1 MKAIYLLLLLALST
15 HCHIYSSPPKVT
27 YGYDGTPL
35 YYSLFLALETGIG
48 ATDYLRINW
57 AEKIHNSL
65 KTEVVVNLI
74 SFSNNLQVATA
85 TCVSVNNGDTVYHVT
100 FGYTIV
106 ANTWY
111 ELQIYPSVVPGTMPA
126 RNLIQVLAV
135 SDWGGNCIIYD
146 SNMAFGYVSILPTLG
161 SVDTLGV
168 VCNSSSSQATVPA
181 AIYSY
186 DIYITPTFSS
196 STGGNFTL
204 SIYYDNTMTT
214 GTTIIDF
221 SFMGL
226 CQSAATNAGSAAV
239 LISCGISSDLSTIT
253 FAMSSV
259 TANQAIRIS
268 TSVSNPVYYS
278 SRGIKAYWT
287 EFISGKVIQNGKQS
301 NALQVSQIA
310 IQTISPRVLLF
321 WGIESTNVISNTGAA
336 LPVFSAASG
345 SPNILVYNSFN
356 IGFSFSQTSP
366 ITGQYIVYMKL
377 GASAVA

>member
-1 MKAIYLLLLLALST
+1 
-15 HCHIYSSPPKVT
+15 
-27 YGYDGTPL
+27 
-35 YYSLFLALETGIG
+35 
-48 ATDYLRINW
+48 
-57 AEKIHNSL
+57 
-65 KTEVVVNLI
+65 
-74 SFSNNLQVATA
+74 
-85 TCVSVNNGDTVYHVT
+85 
-100 FGYTIV
+100 
-106 ANTWY
+106 
-111 ELQIYPSVVPGTMPA
+111 
-126 RNLIQVLAV
+126 
-135 SDWGGNCIIYD
+135 
-146 SNMAFGYVSILPTLG
+146 
-161 SVDTLGV
+161 
-168 VCNSSSSQATVPA
+168 
-181 AIYSY
+181 
-186 DIYITPTFSS
+186 
-196 STGGNFTL
+196 
-204 SIYYDNTMTT
+204 MTT